1 MRESGDS
8 DDKWSRLKPRERDAE
23 QLARRIRLLVENES
37 RERGEDASDKRA
49 IHYRDI
55 AMLFRA
61 MTEVHIYES
70 ALRRA
75 GIPYVTVDGKGFYAR
90 EEIADFIQLLR
101 FLDNKTDEVALA
113 AVLRSPICGLSDDA
127 LFALRCAP
135 LVAGVDE
142 RGSMSRRKG
151 VRPLLRALRRA

>member
-1 MRESGDS
+1 M
-8 DDKWSRLKPRERDAE
+8 
-23 QLARRIRLLVENES
+23 LVENES
-37 RERGEDASDKRA
+37 RERDEDASDKRA

-70 ALRRA
+70 ALRRS

-113 AVLRSPICGLSDDA
+113 AVLRSPMCGLSDDA
-127 LFALRCAP
+127 LFALPDARRP
-135 LVAGVDE
+135 WWVLIRTE
-142 RGSMSRRKG
+142 R
-151 VRPLLRALRRA
+151 